1 MEAGVVRRSWQHP
14 GETGGLPR
22 GGVKLQRQEGVR
34 VNIKSE
40 RPFSEE
46 HGDGGGHEVILGLL
60 V

>member
-1 MEAGVVRRSWQHP
+1 MAAPRGDR
-14 GETGGLPR
+14 GLPR

-40 RPFSEE
+40 RSFSEE
-46 HGDGGGHEVILGLL
+46 YGDRGGHEVILGLL